1 MATELS
7 RQIADEEG
15 RRSLFD
21 KADIP
26 QVRREDLNEKYL
38 NKENEILTQYAPV
51 HVTKPDLR
59 EPQAEAGKIQENL
72 DRLNEEHA
80 RRVEVAKEYR
90 RDETGVLTLVENGF
104 AGGFGYDDPHE
115 RLKEKQ
121 EKP

>member
-15 RRSLFD
+15 KKSLFD

-26 QVRREDLNEKYL
+26 QVRREDLDEKYL
-38 NKENEILTQYAPV
+38 NKENEILTQYAPA
-51 HVTKPDLR
+51 HVTKPNLR
-59 EPQAEAGKIQENL
+59 EPQAEDGLVQENL
-72 DRLNEEHA
+72 ARLNEEHT

-90 RDETGVLTLVENGF
+90 RDETGVLPLVENGF